1 MKKEKVSPLDLDKET
16 LARLDE
22 QQLRQIAGGVNDD
35 NGDESNGC
43 DTGGTCGGGT
53 SCNNTIQQD
62 TPQ

>member
-16 LARLDE
+16 IARLDE

-43 DTGGTCGGGT
+43 DTGTTCGGGG
-53 SCNNTIQQD
+53 TICS
-62 TPQ
+62 PQAEVQ